1 MFAIH
6 QNDEEVAMAKSV
18 SLHRWLVPLLVCLG
32 LLSALITIRWRMA
45 ADPDAEFEDEG
56 KGKRNSG
63 QVEAAVVAAPAPQPI
78 RAAALPTAGFA
89 PQTRLG
95 YTSGDQWEPSIAAD
109 RSGHVYVLYPQ
120 YGGVPGCPACASPTM
135 ILQIS
140 TDRGATWSAPTQI
153 YPAGATTGQW
163 DAQIVVDPT
172 DGQTVYASW
181 LQDGKSKI
189 AVAKSTDFGASWT
202 IVTAN
207 STNAGTDKPILAVH
221 GQDVYVGYNHAQK
234 VWVSASH
241 NGGATFTSSNV
252 NPNGKLGWSLAGGG
266 TVDPAG
272 NVYFSWAGYE
282 QNGGAK
288 GKVNLY
294 ISKSAD
300 GGATWTNQLMEVSG
314 SPPDCSAYLCGWAY
328 LGAQIT
334 MTSDAAGMLYTL
346 WNAGTVDKGPERIY
360 FAKSTDA
367 GATWSAKVDVSAAPI
382 GAAHAFPAIVAGAA
396 GDVRIAW
403 MDARAAGPLWNT
415 YYRSSTNSGAT
426 WTAET
431 DLSTSVAGF
440 KYIKPDGFS
449 YPFGDYFEIDID
461 DRGTTHAI
469 WGEGLNY
476 DSPGSIWYT
485 RGN

>member
-1 MFAIH
+1 MP
-6 QNDEEVAMAKSV
+6 KSV
-18 SLHRWLVPLLVCLG
+18 SVQRWLVPLLVCLG
-32 LLSALITIRWRMA
+32 LLSALITIRWRTA

-95 YTSGDQWEPSIAAD
+95 YTSGDQWEPAIAAD
-109 RSGHVYVLYPQ
+109 RSGHVYMLYPQ
-120 YGGVPGCPACASPTM
+120 YSGVPGCAECYSPTM
-135 ILQIS
+135 ILQVS
-140 TDRGATWSAPTQI
+140 GNRGATWSVPTQI

-189 AVAKSTDFGASWT
+189 AVAKSTNFGASWT
-202 IVTAN
+202 VVIAN
-207 STNAGTDKPILAVH
+207 STNAGTDKPILAVR

-241 NGGATFTSSNV
+241 NGGATFTSVNV
-252 NPNGKLGWSLAGGG
+252 NKTGKLGWSLAGGG
-266 TVDPAG
+266 TVDPTG
-272 NVYFSWAGYE
+272 NVYFAWAGYT

-288 GKVNLY
+288 GPVYLY
-294 ISKSAD
+294 ISKSSD
-300 GGATWTNQLMEVSG
+300 FGNTWTTMTLDSSG
-314 SPPDCSAYLCGWAY
+314 APPDCSAYSCGWAY
-328 LGAQIT
+328 LGAQMT
-334 MTSDAAGMLYTL
+334 MASDAAGTLYAL
-346 WNAGTVDKGPERIY
+346 WNAGLIDKGPERIY
-360 FAKSTDA
+360 FAKSTDR
-367 GATWSAKVDVSAAPI
+367 GATWSAKVEVSTAPA
-382 GAAHAFPAIVAGAA
+382 GVAHAFPAIAAGAA

-403 MDARAAGPLWNT
+403 MDARAANSGMDRWNV
-415 YYRSSTNSGAT
+415 YYRTSTNGGSS
-426 WTAET
+426 WSSEV
-431 DLSTSVAGF
+431 DLSTFVDGYS
-440 KYIKPDGFS
+440 YIFGDGFRF
-449 YPFGDYFEIDID
+449 PFGDYFEIDID

-476 DSPGSIWYT
+476 DGPGSIWYT